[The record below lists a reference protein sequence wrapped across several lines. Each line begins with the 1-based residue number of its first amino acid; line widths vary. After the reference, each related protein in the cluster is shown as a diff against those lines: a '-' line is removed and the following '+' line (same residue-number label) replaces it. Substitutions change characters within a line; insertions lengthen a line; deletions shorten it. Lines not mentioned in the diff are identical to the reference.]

1 MDCILIDLL
10 VKFNIT
16 IVGAFESNRF
26 GILAYFSMI
35 N

>member
-1 MDCILIDLL
+1 MNGILIDLL
-10 VKFNIT
+10 IKFNIT
-16 IVGAFESNRF
+16 VVGAFESNRF